1 MNISKEQLPMQQF
14 ERLGIQKE
22 RMDTWPKDE
31 LKALLS
37 GYPGQIKFL
46 TFKDNEG
53 TLQKINARLSVYQAL
68 DGNIGLKIHPFRKEI
83 KNDLQLTQKEIE
95 QLKSGESIRTT
106 SQGNRYLVQL
116 DQSINELRR
125 IRIDQIRVADKIGN
139 TRLSVPQQ
147 EDLKSGKTITIKDG
161 SGNEKRMRIDLS
173 SPSGIHMENR
183 QLARHQSPVHPPN
196 EQKESRQQENMRMKR

>member
-1 MNISKEQLPMQQF
+1 MQQF

-68 DGNIGLKIHPFRKEI
+68 DGKFGLKIHPFRREI

-95 QLKSGESIRTT
+95 QLKSGDSIRTT

-125 IRIDQIRVADKIGN
+125 IRIDQITVADKIGN

-147 EDLKSGKTITIKDG
+147 KDLKSGKTIAIKDG
-161 SGNEKRMRIDLS
+161 SGNEKRIRIDLT
-173 SPSGIHMENR
+173 SPSGIRMENR
-183 QLARHQSPVHPPN
+183 QLARHQSPVDPAN